1 MTAATAIAP
10 TANAIISLSDI
21 TCSFRWM
28 SRSRDRVSSA
38 PLTGRSPTAHTWTP
52 RHRPTKRNSRA
63 PACGLTCESSLRT
76 ARQEAALMTE
86 NLTTRAR
93 GGTGQPCDGSSGSGS
108 DIGLT
113 RRREPSIHRR
123 LAATPDCR
131 SPAFPTPP
139 PRDVSD
145 LRGLGEPPRS
155 RTPTTFY
162 RAHARAREDGYP
174 PPSTC

>member
-1 MTAATAIAP
+1 
-10 TANAIISLSDI
+10 
-21 TCSFRWM
+21 
-28 SRSRDRVSSA
+28 
-38 PLTGRSPTAHTWTP
+38 
-52 RHRPTKRNSRA
+52 
-63 PACGLTCESSLRT
+63 
-76 ARQEAALMTE
+76 MTE